1 MTDQE
6 LFAIKRRAARAWL
19 QIPGVHGV
27 GIGPKLVG
35 GQPTGELALVVF
47 VDHKQRRAWTPLSR
61 AIPRTFE
68 GLPTDL
74 DQSAR
79 LQQAVYRP
87 GYMFPQNTGA
97 QTVGDLVN
105 QAIASRDKQKYRPLK
120 AGTGLSAQDGVDS
133 NGTITGFF
141 KLTNPG
147 QGHRRLAM
155 TNQHVLLPDVSAAVP
170 ASPLLPVGQPNPT
183 NSCSGCT
190 NHQIGTLTDA
200 IPSAAHSSGAMAVEV
215 DVALVDLHPGIKYV
229 NEVLDLGPFA
239 PTTRTLTCEEIRTG
253 MVRVQKR
260 GITTGVTGG
269 LVRALGATGII
280 SPGLTLGVIRPY
292 TNGMI
297 IHGNPQLQG
306 GSDLTIFALPG
317 DSGSPVLDD
326 TMQLVGVLFGAA
338 GNAIEPPACR
348 RSTQPGGE
356 GYNAPLVAVMPI
368 ADVFRNFSAA
378 GLDLELDTASGE
390 QTVAS
395 AAGASPPE
403 HLVVEERL
411 RRDLDPRGLGGW
423 YTELY
428 VRHSDE
434 IADLLSRNREVGHH
448 WHRSGAAA
456 FYQSLVRAF
465 HDENRRVIDEVDGV
479 RPERALA
486 ELHEILRRHGS
497 EALRAD
503 LEQVVRGNVPP
514 LAGQSYR
521 ELVES
526 LNRAPYP

>member
-79 LQQAVYRP
+79 LQHAVYRP
-87 GYMFPQNTGA
+87 GYVPPPPTAN
-97 QTVGDLVN
+97 QTLLDLLN
-105 QAIASRDKQKYRPLK
+105 QVIAARDKQKYRPLK
-120 AGTGLSAQDGVDS
+120 AGTGLSGQDGVDS

-155 TNQHVLLPDVSAAVP
+155 TNQHVLLRDVLAAVP
-170 ASPLLPVGQPNPT
+170 TSPRMAVGQPNPT

-200 IPSAAHSSGAMAVEV
+200 IPSADHTVASLLEV
-215 DVALVDLHPGIKYV
+215 DVALVDLHPGMKYL
-229 NEVLDLGPFA
+229 NEVHELGPFA
-239 PTTRTLTCEEIRTG
+239 ATTRTLSCPEIQAGTL
-253 MVRVQKR
+253 RVQKR
-260 GITTGVTGG
+260 GITTRVTGG
-269 LVRALGATGII
+269 LVRALGADGII
-280 SPGLTLGVIRPY
+280 NSNLLMGTPRFY

-297 IHGNPQLQG
+297 VHGNPQIQG
-306 GSDLTIFALPG
+306 GSDATDFALPG

-326 TMQLVGVLFGAA
+326 DMRLVGVLFGGSGTSHGVADCQWR
-338 GNAIEPPACR
+338 P
-348 RSTQPGGE
+348 SSGGE
-356 GYNAPLVAVMPI
+356 GHGAPLVAVMPI

-456 FYQSLVRAF
+456 FYQSMVRAF